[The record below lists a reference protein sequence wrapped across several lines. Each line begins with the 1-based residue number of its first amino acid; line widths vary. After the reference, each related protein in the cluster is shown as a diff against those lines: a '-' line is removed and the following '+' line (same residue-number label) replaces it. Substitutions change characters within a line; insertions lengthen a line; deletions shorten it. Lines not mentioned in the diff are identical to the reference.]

1 MPALSDL
8 LQRLRAAPAIVRG
21 GLWMVAASAC
31 FTVVTGIIRHLSGS
45 VEVFEIIFFRNF
57 FGLVALAPW
66 FWRHGLGGLRT
77 RRLGLYGLRGVTG
90 LINMSCWYYAITVI
104 ALADVM
110 ALSFTAPLFATL
122 AAVVILRERVRA
134 GRWGA
139 TLAGFAGALLILRP
153 GGDLEP
159 AALLMLVSAAFMAL
173 SVIIIKTLS
182 RTESAGAIVA
192 WMCLILTPA
201 SLLPA
206 LFVWRWPDAQ
216 ELAWLAT
223 LGTFATIGHYCFTR
237 ALGSTEASAVLPFD
251 FIRLPF
257 AALLGYLAFGERA
270 DIWTWAGGL
279 VIFSSAL
286 YVGHSEARA
295 AIGKAPPESAGLGGG
310 AP

>member
-1 MPALSDL
+1 
-8 LQRLRAAPAIVRG
+8 
-21 GLWMVAASAC
+21 MVAASAC
-31 FTVVTGIIRHLSGS
+31 FTVLTGIIRHLSGT

-66 FWRHGLGGLRT
+66 FWRQGLAGLRT
-77 RRLGLYGLRGVTG
+77 QRLGLYCLRGVTG
-90 LINMSCWYYAITVI
+90 MINMSCWFYAITAI
-104 ALADVM
+104 ALADAM

-122 AAVVILRERVRA
+122 AAVVLLGERVRA

-153 GGDLEP
+153 GAGIEP

-192 WMCLILTPA
+192 WMGLILTPA

-206 LFVWRWPDAQ
+206 LFVWRWPGVE
-216 ELAWLAT
+216 ELAWLAA
-223 LGTFATIGHYCFTR
+223 LGTVATIGHYCFTR
-237 ALGSTEASAVLPFD
+237 ALGSADTSAVLPFD

-257 AALLGYLAFGERA
+257 AALLGYLAFGERV
-270 DIWTWAGGL
+270 DLWTWAGGL

-295 AIGKAPPESAGLGGG
+295 DGKRKRSEAASGG